1 MSKLYNEVSDNM
13 DKNLSEE
20 EKSIDNTEII
30 FEKKEDKST
39 IIGVV
44 SNGRN
49 VYFTSRYSSN
59 KLVDIWC
66 SYQDISNFSSVV
78 VLFGMADG
86 GYARK
91 LREINKDMLI
101 IIYEPSTNLMDI
113 VKKNKMIDDLFSD
126 DKIFII
132 SGEENQINIYK
143 ILVNIINLENYKYVR
158 FFVSPNY
165 EIVYGNIIDNV
176 KKIIVESIDMLNIN
190 RNTVLVL
197 KDEINKNIANNILD
211 CVEQY
216 SVKSLKDKMD
226 SVDKNDIPAII
237 VAAGPSL
244 DKNVNLLKK
253 AKGKAFIIAV
263 DTALNTL
270 ANADVLPDIA
280 VTVDPHKPLSLFSDE
295 KMVNIPI
302 VFHMAGNSKIRTLH
316 KGKRFYQNSTDSI
329 LSVFDKKFE
338 IENFGLE
345 SGGSVSNDAY
355 SLAQKLGFKTI
366 IFIGLDL
373 AYPNDKEHSEHSY
386 GKEKNNVIV
395 NSDSKYFLVE
405 DVFGGKVRTESNM
418 NVYRLWFEKAVQ
430 VYKDIRHIDA
440 TEGGAKKNGMEIM
453 TFSDAIE
460 ETCLSSKSI
469 DFSDIIDSSE
479 HYYTEMQRKE
489 IYMYFSTLEDE
500 MLKIKQK
507 LRNGLTFYSKL
518 NEFNKIQQYSGK
530 EFESTINKITEIN
543 EWTTKDEEVVYLAM
557 YSAEKDFEIRDK
569 IYEHKDN
576 LYEEINHIVKSG
588 MEMIESLLDSTD
600 IFLKDMKD
608 VIEISKEK
616 CKIYK

>member
-1 MSKLYNEVSDNM
+1 MPKVYNEVSDNM
-13 DKNLSEE
+13 DENCSEE
-20 EKSIDNTEII
+20 EKTIDNTEII
-30 FEKKEDKST
+30 FEKKEDEST

-59 KLVDIWC
+59 KLADIWC
-66 SYQDISNFSSVV
+66 RYQDISNFSNIV

-91 LREINKDMLI
+91 LREINNEMLI
-101 IIYEPSTNLMDI
+101 IIFEPSTNLMDI
-113 VKKNKMIDDLFSD
+113 IKKNKMIDDLFSD
-126 DKIFII
+126 DNIFII

-176 KKIIVESIDMLNIN
+176 KKTIVESIDMIKIN

-226 SVDKNDIPAII
+226 NIDKNDIPAII

-329 LSVFDKKFE
+329 LSVFDKKYE

-395 NSDSKYFLVE
+395 NSDNKYFLVE
-405 DVFGGKVRTESNM
+405 DVFGGEVRTESNM

-453 TFSDAIE
+453 TLSDAIE
-460 ETCLSSKSI
+460 ELCLSSKSV
-469 DFSDIIDSSE
+469 DFSSIIDSSE
-479 HYYTEMQRKE
+479 HYYTEKQREE
-489 IYMYFSTLEDE
+489 IYVYFSTLEGE
-500 MLKIKQK
+500 MLRIKQK
-507 LRNGLTFYSKL
+507 LKNGLTYYSKL
-518 NEFNKIQQYSGK
+518 NELNKIHQYSGK
-530 EFESTINKITEIN
+530 EFENTINIITEIN

-576 LYEEINHIVKSG
+576 LYEDINHIVKSG
-588 MEMIESLLDSTD
+588 MEMIESLLDSAD
-600 IFLKDMKD
+600 IFLKDMKE

-616 CKIYK
+616 CEIYK